1 MSITIENPT
10 AEAVIA
16 AIKDQMSADEFE
28 RLKNLLSHE
37 KPYWE
42 DPTYSDDWSEEDLR
56 DAVRSTAL
64 LIEKRFGPEEG
75 NYD

>member
-10 AEAVIA
+10 AETIYA
-16 AIKDQMSADEFE
+16 ALRDVPAPEIE
-28 RLKNLLSHE
+28 RLKVLLNAE
-37 KPYWE
+37 KSYWE
-42 DPTYSDDWSEEDLR
+42 NASFSSEWSEEDLR
-56 DAVRSTAL
+56 DAAHSTAL